1 MASQGRPRN
10 RPDPGAL
17 TAGDS
22 GEAAV
27 HHAIKHGPQALIGG
41 PETTGLQQ
49 LQGRLLLRLQPQQG
63 GTLEQQQAAG
73 LGKGRAEGFRRSDHG
88 CSLKSLIPGS
98 KRGGQRKPDA
108 ADAVGGLSGLAP
120 PPPAVSVP
128 RGGQQS

>member
-1 MASQGRPRN
+1 VASPGRPRN

-22 GEAAV
+22 GEAAL

-49 LQGRLLLRLQPQQG
+49 MQGCLLLRLQPQQW

-73 LGKGRAEGFRRSDHG
+73 LNEIT
-88 CSLKSLIPGS
+88 LKIVEQGNTDE
-98 KRGGQRKPDA
+98 RA
-108 ADAVGGLSGLAP
+108 ADLESHL
-120 PPPAVSVP
+120 
-128 RGGQQS
+128 